1 MWQCNSSRIRHVSVY
16 VRVRRIGGLE
26 LQAGTRVCS
35 HTSRSDWYDYRLS
48 GLLSGVFK
56 GGALARA
63 PLWPDQRNFGTES
76 VIFAFNLAPKPSK
89 FMYISKNRS
98 VSGGLRPPYLLSG
111 LCPWT
116 PLGPSPRPPGWA
128 PPLWPILNTP
138 LGLLCFI
145 NVNTYKVRQDPLDTI
160 ALGTVVLS
168 R

>member
-1 MWQCNSSRIRHVSVY
+1 MEAWSSRQGPESV
-16 VRVRRIGGLE
+16 VIPVGLTGMTTDSVAYSVAY
-26 LQAGTRVCS
+26 LG
-35 HTSRSDWYDYRLS
+35 
-48 GLLSGVFK
+48 

-160 ALGTVVLS
+160 APGTVVLS